1 MIYYIY
7 FAIVLLY
14 AIFGAY
20 VYVYRKEK
28 INIKEVMNL
37 FWISLILRSFD
48 FLSTVFFTTR
58 LGIDYEGNLI
68 ARVFMYMFGIWGG
81 LFVSLAFFIPL
92 TFFLFV
98 AVNFSTK
105 DLGWKIFKITII
117 LIGIFVPIIN
127 LSSAI

>member
-7 FAIVLLY
+7 FIIFILY

-20 VYVYRKEK
+20 IYTYKKER
-28 INIKEVMNL
+28 IEIKEVMNL
-37 FWISLILRSFD
+37 FWINLILKIFD
-48 FLSTVFFTTR
+48 VLSTVFFTTR

-81 LFVSLAFFIPL
+81 LIVSLAFLVPL

-98 AVNFSTK
+98 AVNFFTK
-105 DLGWKIFKITII
+105 GIGWKIFKIIII
-117 LIGIFVPIIN
+117 LMGFFVPIIN
-127 LSSAI
+127 LLSAI